1 MHRVDTILNDDRDKV
16 KARSQALT
24 INDYP
29 QWLINSVPTFQPSL
43 ETSTSVPS
51 DDTSDDV
58 RDTQIDKQPRNPP
71 ARNPK

>member
-1 MHRVDTILNDDRDKV
+1 MMIRDKV
-16 KARSQALT
+16 KERSQALT

-43 ETSTSVPS
+43 ETTTSVPS
-51 DDTSDDV
+51 DDTSDDI

-71 ARNPK
+71 TRNP